1 MSLVSLLKEH
11 TVKSLIIA
19 EKSSVAADIANVL
32 GNFKKT
38 GGFFERDDMIVVGA
52 VGHLLG
58 LQCPPGQDVGIPV
71 IPTHFELVP
80 IETSADRLALVESL
94 IARRDVAALI
104 NCCDAGREGELIFR
118 YIYSHSGTKKPI
130 KRMWLQ
136 SMTPDAIKAG
146 YDDLKDGAA
155 FDNLYDAAVCRSES
169 DWLMGINGSRCL
181 TWFNNIMYDSRDMVT
196 AGRVQTPVVT
206 IVADRENEILNF
218 VPRPYWEAVA
228 TFAVAA
234 GEYNGKWI
242 DPAFI
247 KTDDDDAKSDRLFD
261 TARATAVLEACVDK
275 PVQSV
280 IDHSQDDPKPPPKL
294 FDLTSLQREANRKFG
309 FTASQTLGF
318 AQSLYETHK
327 VLTYPRTDATALPED
342 YLVTVANVFGTFEG
356 VFAPLAKK
364 ALANG
369 YVKLTKRIFDNSKI
383 SDHFAIIPTGLQPV
397 AISADEMKIYDLVAR
412 RFIGAFYPA
421 ALFKKTIRETVVNNH
436 TFKSNG
442 TVLVDPGWLEVS
454 GREAGGDNELAYV
467 AEWETPDVS
476 SISSKGNATKPP
488 KRFTE
493 DTLLGAMEGAGRYV
507 EDDERREALKG
518 KGLGTPA
525 TRAAIIE
532 GLMQETERKKPYFKR
547 EGKEIRPTP
556 KAMHL
561 IPMLREHGIHELCSP
576 AMTGE
581 WEMRL
586 RNMEKGAYPKA
597 QFMTEITDMVR
608 SITEKLQLK
617 AKTSPQYAALKLD
630 VPCPVCKGEVR
641 EEGFNF
647 LCSCGFKIGRK
658 VCGRDIS
665 KVEVT
670 ALLKNGKSPLLKG
683 FTSPKTSKVFDAF
696 LTYSKTE
703 NKLEFTF
710 PQAGEHDGSC
720 PKCKEGQLKQKAG
733 ANGPFWYCTRW
744 NADLK
749 CDATYKD
756 DNGQPLVAAPI
767 LCPKCRTG
775 RLRLVPGQEKPFWSC
790 SNYRNETAQCKG
802 AFPDRGGVPD
812 FNPPPRAFKPSMKKV
827 SLST

>member
-11 TVKSLIIA
+11 TVKTLIIA

-218 VPRPYWEAVA
+218 VPRPYWEVVA

-397 AISADEMKIYDLVAR
+397 AISADEIKIYDLVAR

>member
-1 MSLVSLLKEH
+1 M
-11 TVKSLIIA
+11 KSLIIA
-19 EKSSVAADIANVL
+19 EKSSVAADIAKAL

-38 GGFFERDDMIVVGA
+38 GGFFERDDMIIVGA

-58 LQCPPGQDVGIPV
+58 LQCPPSQDGGIPV
-71 IPTHFELVP
+71 IPTHFDLVP
-80 IETSADRLALVESL
+80 IETSADRLVLVEGL
-94 IARRDVAALI
+94 IARHDVGTLI

-118 YIYSHSGTKKPI
+118 YIYTHSGTKKPI

-146 YDDLKDGAA
+146 YDDLKEGAA
-155 FDNLYDAAVCRSES
+155 FHNLYDAAVCRSES
-169 DWLMGINGSRCL
+169 DWLMGINGSRGL
-181 TWFNNIMYDSRDMVT
+181 TWFNDIMYGVRDMVT

-206 IVADRENEILNF
+206 IVADRESQILNF
-218 VPRPYWEAVA
+218 VPRPYWEVVA
-228 TFAVAA
+228 TFAAAA
-234 GEYNGKWI
+234 GDYSGKWI
-242 DPAFI
+242 DPAFT
-247 KTDDDDAKSDRLFD
+247 KTDDEDAKSDRFFD
-261 TARATAVLEACVDK
+261 AASAAAVVDACANK

-280 IDHSQDDPKPPPKL
+280 VDQSQDDPKPPPKL
-294 FDLTSLQREANRKFG
+294 FDLTTLQREANRKFG

-327 VLTYPRTDATALPED
+327 VVTYPRTDATALPED
-342 YLVTVANVFGTFEG
+342 YLDTVVEVFGTFEG
-356 VFAPLAKK
+356 ALAPLAKK
-364 ALANG
+364 ALAHG
-369 YVKLTKRIFDNSKI
+369 YVKLSKRIFDNSKI
-383 SDHFAIIPTGLQPV
+383 SDHFAIIPTGLQPI
-397 AISADEMKIYDLVAR
+397 AISDEEMKIYDLVAR
-412 RFIGAFYPA
+412 RFIGAFYPP
-421 ALFKKTIRETVVNNH
+421 ALFKKTVRETVVSNH

-454 GREAGGDNELAYV
+454 GREAGGDGELVYV
-467 AEWETPDVS
+467 AEGEKPDVRS
-476 SISSKGNATKPP
+476 LSSKANATKPP

-547 EGKEIRPTP
+547 EAKEIHPTA

-561 IPMLREHGIHELCSP
+561 VPMLRQHGIEELCSP

-586 RNMEKGAYPKA
+586 RNMEKGDYPKA
-597 QFMTEITDMVR
+597 KFMAEITDMVR
-608 SITEKLQLK
+608 SIIDKLQSK
-617 AKTSPQYAALKLD
+617 AKASPQYAARKLD
-630 VPCPVCKGEVR
+630 ASCPVCGGEVR

-647 LCSCGFKIGRK
+647 FCRCGFKIGRS
-658 VCGRDIS
+658 VCGREIS
-665 KVEVT
+665 KSEMT
-670 ALLKNGKSPLLKG
+670 TLLKNGKTPLLKG

-703 NKLEFTF
+703 NKLEFSF
-710 PQAGEHDGSC
+710 PQPGEHDGSC
-720 PKCKEGQLKQKAG
+720 PKCKEGQLKQKTG
-733 ANGPFWYCTRW
+733 ANGPFWYCSRW
-744 NADLK
+744 NADPK

-756 DNGQPLVAAPI
+756 DNGQPLVVAPI
-767 LCPKCRTG
+767 FCPKCKTG
-775 RLRLVPGQEKPFWSC
+775 RLHLVPGQEKPFWSC

-802 AFPDRGGVPD
+802 AFPDRGGAPD
-812 FNPPPRAFKPSMKKV
+812 LNPPPRVFKPGMKKV
-827 SLST
+827 SH

>member
-1 MSLVSLLKEH
+1 M
-11 TVKSLIIA
+11 KSLIIA
-19 EKSSVAADIANVL
+19 EKSSVAADIANAL

-38 GGFFERDDMIVVGA
+38 GGFFEREDMIVVGA

-94 IARRDVAALI
+94 IARRDVVALI

-146 YDDLKDGAA
+146 YDDLKEGTA

-218 VPRPYWEAVA
+218 VPRPYWEVVA

-242 DPAFI
+242 DPTFV
-247 KTDDDDAKSDRLFD
+247 KTDDDDAKPDRLFD
-261 TARATAVLEACVDK
+261 TGRATAVLEACVDK

-280 IDHSQDDPKPPPKL
+280 VDHSQDDPKPPPKL
-294 FDLTSLQREANRKFG
+294 FDLTTLQREANRKFG

-342 YLVTVANVFGTFEG
+342 YLDTVVKVFGTFEG

-421 ALFKKTIRETVVNNH
+421 ALFKKTVRETVVNNH

-467 AEWETPDVS
+467 ADGETPDVS
-476 SISSKGNATKPP
+476 SVSSKGNATKPP

-507 EDDERREALKG
+507 EDDEQREALKG

-532 GLMQETERKKPYFKR
+532 GLMQETERKKPYFERKA
-547 EGKEIRPTP
+547 KEIHPTP

-561 IPMLREHGIHELCSP
+561 VPVLREHGIHELCSP

-608 SITEKLQLK
+608 SITKKLQLK
-617 AKTSPQYAALKLD
+617 AKASPQYAALKLD
-630 VPCPVCKGEVR
+630 VPCPLCKGEVR
-641 EEGFNF
+641 SEGFNF
-647 LCSCGFKIGRK
+647 LCHCGFKIGRK

-683 FTSPKTSKVFDAF
+683 FTSPKSGKVFDAF

-703 NKLEFTF
+703 NKLEFNF
-710 PQAGEHDGSC
+710 PQAGEHDGTC

-744 NADLK
+744 NADPK

-767 LCPKCRTG
+767 PCPKCETG
-775 RLRLVPGQEKPFWSC
+775 RLRLVPGKEKPFWSC
-790 SNYRNETAQCKG
+790 SNYRNETAQCKA

-812 FNPPPRAFKPSMKKV
+812 LAPPPPRGFKPGMKKV
-827 SLST
+827 SYPA